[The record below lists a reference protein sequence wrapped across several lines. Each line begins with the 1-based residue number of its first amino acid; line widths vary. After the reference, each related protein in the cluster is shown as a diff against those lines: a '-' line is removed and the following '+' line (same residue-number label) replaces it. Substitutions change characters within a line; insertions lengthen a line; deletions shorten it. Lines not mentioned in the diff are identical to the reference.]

1 MGMQKRTLLLA
12 GMLVFGVS
20 ATLRASTVPELKFEK
35 YALENGLE
43 VILSEDHRLPMVAVD
58 IWYHV
63 GAGNEVPGRSGF
75 AHLFEHIMFQGSRNI
90 EEDRFFSYLEEA
102 GVIDANGTT
111 DFDRTN
117 YFETLPSK
125 ELELALW
132 LESDRMGFLLD
143 TLSQER
149 LDNQRKVVR
158 KERQQSFENV
168 PYGPAEERL
177 FQLLFPAPHPY
188 NGVVIGSHTDLEAAT
203 LDDVKN
209 FFKTWYVPNNA
220 TLVVVGDFDPKSI
233 KDRIQHY
240 FGSIPKGQEP
250 PALEIK
256 TEPIKA
262 ERRESMTDEV
272 ELSRVFFAWVGPRIF
287 QEGDAEM
294 ELASSILGQVKTG
307 RLESSLIL
315 SQQLAQE
322 VLVGWYAQL
331 QGSILEITI
340 TGNPG
345 QTATQLEE
353 AAWPVIRS
361 LAETPV
367 SKEELGRALRIWEA
381 GRLRG
386 LERFGGFGGRADMLN
401 YYHFLAGDAGYL
413 AKDFARMAAV
423 TPESLQKVFAQ
434 TIRADNRVVVHVS
447 PAGGSQ

>member
-1 MGMQKRTLLLA
+1 
-12 GMLVFGVS
+12 
-20 ATLRASTVPELKFEK
+20 
-35 YALENGLE
+35 
-43 VILSEDHRLPMVAVD
+43 
-58 IWYHV
+58 
-63 GAGNEVPGRSGF
+63 
-75 AHLFEHIMFQGSRNI
+75 
-90 EEDRFFSYLEEA
+90 
-102 GVIDANGTT
+102 
-111 DFDRTN
+111 
-117 YFETLPSK
+117 
-125 ELELALW
+125 
-132 LESDRMGFLLD
+132 
-143 TLSQER
+143 
-149 LDNQRKVVR
+149 
-158 KERQQSFENV
+158 
-168 PYGPAEERL
+168 
-177 FQLLFPAPHPY
+177 
-188 NGVVIGSHTDLEAAT
+188 
-203 LDDVKN
+203 
-209 FFKTWYVPNNA
+209 
-220 TLVVVGDFDPKSI
+220 
-233 KDRIQHY
+233 
-240 FGSIPKGQEP
+240 
-250 PALEIK
+250 
-256 TEPIKA
+256 
-262 ERRESMTDEV
+262 MTDEV
-272 ELSRVFFAWVGPRIF
+272 ELSRVFFAWVGPRVF